1 MADIMDLINREVA
14 KIQQGENA
22 YGGKSVDPALDALT
36 QTWKMGQEERRFNA
50 QKNQQRQM
58 MLQELG
64 RGTSTTFNKKDL
76 ERKKERYSQYFNKY
90 KNSMDETTLEMG
102 NFIMQEFDIQDQK
115 NTDFE
120 KALLDGENLKKD
132 LLYDFENI
140 GVDEEGNRRTLDLND
155 YDLIREQQK
164 KWIEHSK
171 NMQTNFSERLN
182 MKPFQHINAE
192 LVNAASMNQFLLA
205 QAREDDL
212 IDDRELKAY
221 QDAWQSGSISPINKY
236 NNDEAEGRKISLNIN
251 AKKLAQ
257 DAELFQKLQSWE
269 YGGGK
274 LEFAVNDG
282 TEKISLTK
290 AQIDSGK
297 YSKYPSLET
306 QYEDVGVRLNE
317 LEKSLL
323 NTNNLIFKQTGQDLL
338 SQIGVDFTI
347 SSEESIIKSGAT
359 GDSQTDANIES
370 VLSSEDPKG
379 EGAPTIKDIVK
390 SKKGEQKIIPRAKE
404 SLGLTDADSKA
415 LSNLTKGAVGGGV
428 AYGIAKGTPKGIE
441 YAKQLA
447 NATTKAY
454 EYVNS
459 ASKIKG
465 KQIAD
470 FMDSKDVQKAVDKIE
485 SLRRQMEGL
494 GEDSKVRKGLEK
506 RINGIRENI
515 SSKYSKKYNVDK
527 KAISKMFEKT
537 QIPKWNL
544 FKLRAKAPR
553 WALLQVGRM
562 GLGRSITQVAGFE
575 AEGKGRAAL
584 DFGVGFA
591 TEKAVTKKFFPQLM
605 KMLGSEKGKTYL
617 AKKVGTVA
625 SKKILGTAMTGS
637 AIPGWGNLAMGLI
650 GVGLSTQEIY
660 NLVKE
665 YKED

>member
-1 MADIMDLINREVA
+1 M
-14 KIQQGENA
+14 
-22 YGGKSVDPALDALT
+22 
-36 QTWKMGQEERRFNA
+36 
-50 QKNQQRQM
+50 
-58 MLQELG
+58 
-64 RGTSTTFNKKDL
+64 
-76 ERKKERYSQYFNKY
+76 
-90 KNSMDETTLEMG
+90 
-102 NFIMQEFDIQDQK
+102 
-115 NTDFE
+115 
-120 KALLDGENLKKD
+120 
-132 LLYDFENI
+132 
-140 GVDEEGNRRTLDLND
+140 
-155 YDLIREQQK
+155 
-164 KWIEHSK
+164 
-171 NMQTNFSERLN
+171 
-182 MKPFQHINAE
+182 
-192 LVNAASMNQFLLA
+192 
-205 QAREDDL
+205 
-212 IDDRELKAY
+212 
-221 QDAWQSGSISPINKY
+221 
-236 NNDEAEGRKISLNIN
+236 
-251 AKKLAQ
+251 
-257 DAELFQKLQSWE
+257 
-269 YGGGK
+269 
-274 LEFAVNDG
+274 
-282 TEKISLTK
+282 
-290 AQIDSGK
+290 
-297 YSKYPSLET
+297 
-306 QYEDVGVRLNE
+306 
-317 LEKSLL
+317 
-323 NTNNLIFKQTGQDLL
+323 L

-650 GVGLSTQEIY
+650 GVVLSTQEIY